1 MEQSTDRFAQATAD
15 ADPAATAQRTSFQND
30 GVVVVRGVLDDQQL
44 AELAEAVD
52 QNLAEPGPWA
62 NDYTPTDGTGR
73 FFGDYVNWERIDGYR
88 QAALHGPLPELART
102 LLGETPRFFHEHIL
116 VKERDT
122 HEITPWHHDEPYYC
136 VDGAQNVSLWVPLD
150 PVPAESGLRFVRG
163 SHLWGRRFVPRRFLD
178 ATPYAA
184 ADDGFELVPDVDAIV
199 ADDDII
205 GFDLEPGDVLAFHFR
220 TLHDAPGATARRR
233 AISFRYL
240 GGDARFGSRPWLH
253 SPPFD
258 R

>member
-1 MEQSTDRFAQATAD
+1 M
-15 ADPAATAQRTSFQND
+15 
-30 GVVVVRGVLDDQQL
+30 
-44 AELAEAVD
+44 
-52 QNLAEPGPWA
+52 
-62 NDYTPTDGTGR
+62 
-73 FFGDYVNWERIDGYR
+73 
-88 QAALHGPLPELART
+88 
-102 LLGETPRFFHEHIL
+102 
-116 VKERDT
+116 
-122 HEITPWHHDEPYYC
+122 
-136 VDGAQNVSLWVPLD
+136 PLD

-199 ADDDII
+199 ADDDVI

-220 TLHDAPGATARRR
+220 TLHDVPGATGRRR
-233 AISFRYL
+233 AVSFRYV

-258 R
+258 PIWPGEPLDDERFPEVTVAARSTWKTARGPRPGSRGPLVRSDYSPRTRLTISAAMLPGTSWYWANCIV